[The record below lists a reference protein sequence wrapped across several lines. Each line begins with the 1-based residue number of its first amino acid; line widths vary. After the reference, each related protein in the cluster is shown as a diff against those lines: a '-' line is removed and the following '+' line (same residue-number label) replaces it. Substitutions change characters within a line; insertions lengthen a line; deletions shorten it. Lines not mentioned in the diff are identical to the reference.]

1 MGRAILA
8 VAAGFVLWSV
18 LWLTVNAGLAAA
30 MPDAF
35 RPDGTTDST
44 GILLAILGLSIVC
57 SIASGYATALVARQ
71 NGVVR
76 ATALGVVLLAVGI
89 AVQAGSWE
97 LLPVWST

>member
-1 MGRAILA
+1 MYWSLA
-8 VAAGFVLWSV
+8 L
-18 LWLTVNAGLAAA
+18 
-30 MPDAF
+30 
-35 RPDGTTDST
+35 
-44 GILLAILGLSIVC
+44 LGLSIVC

-97 LLPVWST
+97 LLPVWYHLTFLVALLPAAVLGGRLRAETAVRASAA